1 MSFKM
6 KLLFGCCVI
15 AVIGASTFALAADDE
30 LAGLLE
36 GLEKPAT
43 PAVKPAEVPP
53 PAEVKPD
60 APATEPAPVTPTPEP
75 APATPTPEPA
85 PAAPAPAPA
94 PATPVPEAAPAV
106 PATEPVPATPVPEPA
121 PATPAPEAAPAV
133 PATEPAPATPAPE
146 VTPAA
151 PAMEPAPATPAPE
164 VVPAPP
170 TPEPAPA
177 TPAPEPAPVPP
188 PAEPTPAT
196 PVPAAPS
203 AAGELLGLLME
214 EPVKPVAEVK
224 PVPEVTPVPEVK
236 PVAEVKPVPEVTPVP
251 EVVPVPEVKPVPEA
265 VAVTPAVTP
274 AVTDEKSQIVS
285 ELNTLETIRLKSMDD
300 HGSKLLAQA
309 DKSFKKGDYMLACE
323 QYKQAQLFIV
333 NRPFNAEARKRAAD
347 GEADSYYREAYQLF
361 KMRELGKAKA
371 MADEAH
377 RRGHPNSARLLELIK
392 QEPEKAKMDSSS
404 ISHRLNEATY
414 KAQRDEIR
422 KRLRRSR
429 QYFTTAEYS
438 KAIEECELVLRDYP
452 GDQDAIALR
461 KHIAEHMKV
470 VADAEF
476 QATRETMIKD
486 VVRAWTPDRY
496 APDSPQ
502 LPTTGFQV
510 VTKAQ
515 TVAISDTKSDEQM
528 VSKKLKKITIP
539 EVTFRP
545 PATIVDAIDFFKQ
558 ASIDYDDPEIPLDQ
572 RGVNLILK
580 LPQAASA
587 GPAPAEGAAGDVFA
601 SAATAATGIPS
612 IPAISARF
620 LSLYDSLKLVCDVT
634 GMKFRISGKIVM
646 IVPMNDPD
654 QQLVTRNY
662 NVLSSLTDRITS
674 ASAELRPVGAGARA
688 DGEFV
693 AANMGEAR
701 DEDKWKLFFQ
711 QMGVKWPIGSSVSYL
726 ATIGKLRVTNTQ
738 EELAMFEQVLEDLN
752 VTPRLVEIETR
763 FVEVSQNDLNS
774 LGFEWLLNGD
784 FSWSAGGFLKNA
796 LDMKDF
802 SNTTVPILDAL
813 GNQVFNAD
821 GTPMMGY
828 SPYTTPG
835 ALTDPFYKPG
845 QYGRIPVNG
854 HNMGM
859 NAIDGT
865 DTGYSTGNRYLNS
878 LNNPVVGEGAPVN
891 DKFMKLNAFIGGA
904 DISMILHMLCQRSDT
919 DVLSAPKVTTK
930 SGQEAII
937 KVVTE
942 YIYPSEFNVQISQQ
956 GTTGGGG
963 INGGGSTGEPVAI
976 VEPQNFVT
984 REVGVILQV
993 VPEVSSEGQMINL
1006 TMKPQVVSEPVW
1018 KNYGTKLPK
1027 TVTEDTGVLDA
1038 LGIPIT
1044 RDRTEY
1050 VELPMEQP
1058 FFTVRS
1064 VETQLLVYNGATVV
1078 MGGLITEQ
1086 RRTME
1091 DKIPIL
1097 GDIPYLGRLFR
1108 SRSEKSDKRNLLI
1121 FVTAR
1126 LVDPGGRVVRTS
1138 GNESSILPIPGLTPP
1153 AGPTATPEAVPPAQP

>member
-1 MSFKM
+1 M
-6 KLLFGCCVI
+6 
-15 AVIGASTFALAADDE
+15 
-30 LAGLLE
+30 
-36 GLEKPAT
+36 
-43 PAVKPAEVPP
+43 
-53 PAEVKPD
+53 
-60 APATEPAPVTPTPEP
+60 
-75 APATPTPEPA
+75 
-85 PAAPAPAPA
+85 
-94 PATPVPEAAPAV
+94 
-106 PATEPVPATPVPEPA
+106 
-121 PATPAPEAAPAV
+121 
-133 PATEPAPATPAPE
+133 
-146 VTPAA
+146 
-151 PAMEPAPATPAPE
+151 
-164 VVPAPP
+164 
-170 TPEPAPA
+170 
-177 TPAPEPAPVPP
+177 
-188 PAEPTPAT
+188 
-196 PVPAAPS
+196 
-203 AAGELLGLLME
+203 
-214 EPVKPVAEVK
+214 
-224 PVPEVTPVPEVK
+224 PEVK
-236 PVAEVKPVPEVTPVP
+236 PVVEGE
-251 EVVPVPEVKPVPEA
+251 
-265 VAVTPAVTP
+265 AVTPAPAPETP
-274 AVTDEKSQIVS
+274 QEKDQIVS

-309 DKSFKKGDYMLACE
+309 DISFKKGDYMLACE

-333 NRPFNAEARKRAAD
+333 NRPFNVEARKRAAD
-347 GEADSYYREAYQLF
+347 GEAESYYREASQLF
-361 KMRELGKAKA
+361 KRRELGRAKA
-371 MADEAH
+371 MAEEAH
-377 RRGHPNSARLLELIK
+377 RRGHPNAARLLELIK
-392 QEPEKAKMDSSS
+392 QEPEKAILDSSH
-404 ISHRLNEATY
+404 ISHRLNEQSY
-414 KAQRDEIR
+414 KSQREEIR

-429 QYFTTAEYS
+429 QYFTTAEYA

-452 GDQDAIALR
+452 DNTDAIALR
-461 KHIAEHMKV
+461 KQIAEHMKE
-470 VADAEF
+470 VADKEF
-476 QATRETMIKD
+476 QATREIMIKD
-486 VVRAWTPDRY
+486 VVKAWTPDRY

-502 LPTTGFQV
+502 LPSSGFQV
-510 VTKAQ
+510 VSKAQ
-515 TVAISDTKSDEQM
+515 TVAISDTKTDEQL

-580 LPQAASA
+580 LPTTGTAT
-587 GPAPAEGAAGDVFA
+587 PPPAEGAATDVFS
-601 SAATAATGIPS
+601 SAATATTGIPS

-634 GMKFRISGKIVM
+634 GMKFRINGKIVM
-646 IVPMNDPD
+646 IVPLNDPD

-674 ASAELRPVGAGARA
+674 ASAELRPVGRGANA
-688 DGEFV
+688 DGQFV
-693 AANMGEAR
+693 AQNMGEER

-784 FSWSAGGFLKNA
+784 FSWSANGFMKNA
-796 LDMKDF
+796 LGLKDYS
-802 SNTTVPILDAL
+802 SNVLVPIYKGGVPLM
-813 GNQVFNAD
+813 QPD
-821 GTPMMGY
+821 GVTPQTAY
-828 SPYTTPG
+828 SSYRELNP
-835 ALTDPFYKPG
+835 LTGVTD
-845 QYGRIPVNG
+845 QYGAPVYG
-854 HNMGM
+854 MTPVKRNMGV

-865 DTGYSTGNRYLNS
+865 DTGYSTGMRYLNS
-878 LNNPVVGEGAPVN
+878 LNNPVIGEGTPVN
-891 DKFMKLNAFIGGA
+891 DKFLKLNAFIGGA

-942 YIYPSEFNVQISQQ
+942 YIYPSEFNVQISQ
-956 GTTGGGG
+956 TGNSGG
-963 INGGGSTGEPVAI
+963 NYGSTGRSGEPVAI

-1027 TVTEDTGVLDA
+1027 TVYEGTTGTLDPTGLTATE
-1038 LGIPIT
+1038 IPK
-1044 RDRTEY
+1044 TEY

-1086 RRTME
+1086 RKTME
-1091 DKIPIL
+1091 DKIPFL

-1138 GNESSILPIPGLTPP
+1138 GNETSIMPTPGMTPP
-1153 AGPTATPEAVPPAQP
+1153 AGPAATPEVVPPAQP

>member
-1 MSFKM
+1 MSLKM
-6 KLLFGCCVI
+6 KLLFVGCMV
-15 AVIGASTFALAADDE
+15 AVIGVSTQALAAETDD
-30 LAGLLE
+30 LAGVLQ
-36 GLEKPAT
+36 GLENPTT

-53 PAEVKPD
+53 PAETPAEVK
-60 APATEPAPVTPTPEP
+60 
-75 APATPTPEPA
+75 
-85 PAAPAPAPA
+85 
-94 PATPVPEAAPAV
+94 PAV
-106 PATEPVPATPVPEPA
+106 PAETPVA
-121 PATPAPEAAPAV
+121 PAPAV
-133 PATEPAPATPAPE
+133 PATEPAPAA
-146 VTPAA
+146 PAA
-151 PAMEPAPATPAPE
+151 
-164 VVPAPP
+164 
-170 TPEPAPA
+170 
-177 TPAPEPAPVPP
+177 EPAPVPAETP
-188 PAEPTPAT
+188 VAPAPAVPATEPAPVTPAIE
-196 PVPAAPS
+196 PAPAAPV
-203 AAGELLGLLME
+203 AEPAPVKPAVPGETMGLLTE
-214 EPVKPVAEVK
+214 EPVVTPKPVAEVK
-224 PVPEVTPVPEVK
+224 PVTEPTPSVEPTPVVVGEPAVVSPK
-236 PVAEVKPVPEVTPVP
+236 PVELTE
-251 EVVPVPEVKPVPEA
+251 
-265 VAVTPAVTP
+265 
-274 AVTDEKSQIVS
+274 EKQQIVS

-300 HGSKLLAQA
+300 HGSKLLSNA

-333 NRPFNAEARKRAAD
+333 NRPANAQARKRAAD
-347 GEADSYYREAYQLF
+347 GEAESYYREASQLF
-361 KMRELGKAKA
+361 KMRELGRAKA
-371 MADEAH
+371 LAEEAH
-377 RRGHPNSARLLELIK
+377 RRGHPSAARLLELIK
-392 QEPEKAKMDSSS
+392 QEPEKTSLDSSS
-404 ISHRLNEATY
+404 ISHRLNEQTY

-429 QYFTTAEYS
+429 QYFTTAEYT

-452 GDQDAIALR
+452 SDQDAIALR
-461 KHIAEHMKV
+461 KHIAEHMTV
-470 VADAEF
+470 VADSEF
-476 QATRETMIKD
+476 LATREMMIKD
-486 VVRAWTPDRY
+486 VVKAWTPDRY

-502 LPTTGFQV
+502 LPSTGFQV

-515 TVAISDTKSDEQM
+515 TVAISDTKSDEQL

-580 LPQAASA
+580 LPQSA
-587 GPAPAEGAAGDVFA
+587 PTATPAEGGAATDIFS
-601 SAATAATGIPS
+601 SAATATTGIPS

-620 LSLYDSLKLVCDVT
+620 LSLFDSLKLVCDVT

-646 IVPMNDPD
+646 IVPLNDPD

-674 ASAELRPVGAGARA
+674 ASAELRPVGRGANA
-688 DGEFV
+688 DGDFA
-693 AANMGEAR
+693 AANLGEAK
-701 DEDKWKLFFQ
+701 DEDKWKQFFQ

-796 LDMKDF
+796 LDLRDYS
-802 SNTTVPILDAL
+802 SNKLVPIYQGGVPA
-813 GNQVFNAD
+813 FEAD
-821 GTPMMGY
+821 GVTPKMGY
-828 SPYTTPG
+828 SSFSEVGPMSGY
-835 ALTDPFYKPG
+835 AD
-845 QYGRIPVNG
+845 QYGNPVYANNTPVR

-859 NAIDGT
+859 GAIDGT
-865 DTGYSTGNRYLNS
+865 ENGYSTGMRYLNS
-878 LNNPVVGEGAPVN
+878 ANNPVVGENASVN

-904 DISMILHMLCQRSDT
+904 DISMILHALCQRSDT

-956 GTTGGGG
+956 GNQGGNNTGGG
-963 INGGGSTGEPVAI
+963 TGEPVAI

-1027 TVTEDTGVLDA
+1027 TTQVTGKWDPLNPTRWIPAIADGVTG
-1038 LGIPIT
+1038 LGSA
-1044 RDRTEY
+1044 TETTY

-1078 MGGLITEQ
+1078 MGGLMTEQ

-1091 DKIPIL
+1091 DKIPFL

-1126 LVDPGGRVVRTS
+1126 LVDPAGRTVRTG
-1138 GNESSILPIPGLTPP
+1138 GNESTILPIPGLTPTT
-1153 AGPTATPEAVPPAQP
+1153 GPVATPEAVPLAQP